1 MKKYKYVVVF
11 GCSFSANQGP
21 VEDATYGDLIAKY
34 IFHKTKLYPKFYNLA
49 GGGGSIQRMHRKV
62 LEWCGE
68 NKDKFKDTLI
78 ILGMTSIDRFENWSN
93 RRQLYIQ
100 LTPGEKR
107 FPEDAFVIPWSRDER
122 TKWFVNFHSPH
133 SSFLQATHYII
144 GLQLFFK
151 VNNIDHV
158 FFDALMPMEKYWE
171 KFCETTRYE
180 HLKRYLLLFENLVSR
195 ENWYKH
201 PEYGSMHELTNEN
214 PVMCVSKDNFHPN
227 KEAHKYWAECLIE
240 YLNEK

>member
-1 MKKYKYVVVF
+1 M
-11 GCSFSANQGP
+11 
-21 VEDATYGDLIAKY
+21 T
-34 IFHKTKLYPKFYNLA
+34 T
-49 GGGGSIQRMHRKV
+49 
-62 LEWCGE
+62 
-68 NKDKFKDTLI
+68 
-78 ILGMTSIDRFENWSN
+78 TSITYFN

-100 LTPGEKR
+100 LTPDEKW
-107 FPEDAFVIPWSRDER
+107 FPEEAFVIPWSRDER

-158 FFDALMPMEKYWE
+158 FFDAFIPMEKYWE

-180 HLKRYLLLFENLVSR
+180 HLKRYLLLFDNLVSQ
-195 ENWYKH
+195 ENWYKNS
-201 PEYGSMHELTNEN
+201 EYKSMIDFTEKNRDMRLSEE
-214 PVMCVSKDNFHPN
+214 DLHPN